1 METRVRGGKGGVG
14 WLFGILALTAA
25 VASAAASDLAF
36 GPGEN
41 GLFAFDT
48 GPFRGHLTAT
58 ATGQGLCSL
67 VDKGSGRELTK
78 GSKDYGL
85 FSFYRLLAVDQR
97 WGSSAWSLPKTAER
111 TPDGGVRIT
120 WAGRPEHPFD
130 IRGTFRWSAPDTL
143 DVLAEVTPQIDVHR
157 FELFLGSYFAD
168 TFRSQVYVRGRGGAP
183 PRFLPVD
190 VNPLIVGTYVSFPRD
205 HRTAAIIYDGRW
217 LIPPSPVD
225 WAVTGSMAA
234 PLVLQQDRATGLTCV
249 IMARPQDCFVVSA
262 PYNMEPPEDGVAGH
276 HSTYLSLFG
285 TDLKAG
291 ETARAYLRAVIG
303 KLAPA
308 QAVERYHEFLK
319 SCPAPATQP
328 AVGR

>member
-1 METRVRGGKGGVG
+1 MKTTRLARTGCACLIVGALVLTTVR
-14 WLFGILALTAA
+14 ARAA
-25 VASAAASDLAF
+25 GPNLAF
-36 GPGEN
+36 APGEN
-41 GLFAFDT
+41 GQFGFDT
-48 GPFRGHLTAT
+48 GPFRGHLTVT

-67 VDKGSGRELTK
+67 IDKASGRELTR

-97 WGSSAWSLPKTAER
+97 WGSSAWSLPKTTER
-111 TPDGGVRIT
+111 TPDGGVRIA
-120 WAGRPEHPFD
+120 WAGAPEHPFD

-143 DVLAEVTPQIDVHR
+143 DVLAEVTPQIDVCR
-157 FELFLGSYFAD
+157 FELFIGSYFAD
-168 TFRSQVYVRGRGGAP
+168 TFRSQVYVRGRGGAQA
-183 PRFLPVD
+183 RFLAVD
-190 VNPLIVGTYVSFPRD
+190 VNPLIAGTYVSFPRD
-205 HRTAAIIYDGRW
+205 HKTAAIIYDGRW
-217 LIPPSPVD
+217 LIPPNPVD
-225 WAVTGSMAA
+225 WAVTGFMAA

-291 ETARAYLRAVIG
+291 ETARAYMRAVIG
-303 KLAPA
+303 KFTPA
-308 QAVERYHEFLK
+308 QAVERYQEFLK

-328 AVGR
+328 VAQP